1 MIKKSCT
8 WNEQDKV
15 SSGYKK
21 TVISVRSTTWDLFH
35 DMSPVGCGRA
45 GGVLL
50 AAFGI
55 QFFIGVQVYG
65 TGIIHLS
72 LLDVF
77 QRDDATTSV
86 VGSLFVNL
94 MSITGR
100 GAWVD

>member
-1 MIKKSCT
+1 M
-8 WNEQDKV
+8 
-15 SSGYKK
+15 
-21 TVISVRSTTWDLFH
+21 ST
-35 DMSPVGCGRA
+35 VGCGRA
-45 GGVLL
+45 VGVLL

-55 QFFIGVQVYG
+55 QFFIGVLVYG

-77 QRDDATTSV
+77 QRDDGITSV

-100 GAWVD
+100 GAWVDWWSLSEGQNRHSSKREIK